1 MNSFDYLIL
10 ILLAISAF
18 SGFKSGLIQS
28 VFKTIGYIAGGVAGV
43 AVAISY
49 LDSLKSEIY
58 LLGGLILSVIT
69 FALLGE
75 FLLGRLGL
83 LFRKALF
90 IPPFKLIDSLLGGAL
105 SVFKFGVIAY
115 LISIIL
121 VASPVALADR
131 YITPSKSYTYADTH
145 LPSSLDGLKVS
156 INQLFSFSKQ
166 E

>member
-1 MNSFDYLIL
+1 MNYFDYLIL
-10 ILLAISAF
+10 ILLATSAF
-18 SGFKSGLIQS
+18 SGFKAGLIQT
-28 VFKTIGYIAGGVAGV
+28 VFKTIGYVAGGVAGV
-43 AVAISY
+43 ALAINY
-49 LDSLKSEIY
+49 LDSLENEIY

-105 SVFKFGVIAY
+105 SVIKFGVIAY
-115 LISIIL
+115 LILVIL
-121 VASPVALADR
+121 VASPIALADK

-145 LPSSLDGLKVS
+145 LPKVAADLKQEVV
-156 INQLFSFSKQ
+156 QLFNKLS
-166 E
+166 

>member
-1 MNSFDYLIL
+1 MNYFDYLIL
-10 ILLAISAF
+10 ILLATSAF
-18 SGFKSGLIQS
+18 SGFKAGLIQI
-28 VFKTIGYIAGGVAGV
+28 VFKTIGYVAGGVAGV
-43 AVAISY
+43 ALAINY
-49 LDSLKSEIY
+49 LDSLENEIY

-105 SVFKFGVIAY
+105 SVIKFGVIAY
-115 LISIIL
+115 LISVIL
-121 VASPVALADR
+121 VASPIALADK

-145 LPSSLDGLKVS
+145 LPKVAADLKQELV
-156 INQLFSFSKQ
+156 QLFNKPS
-166 E
+166 

>member
-1 MNSFDYLIL
+1 MNYFDYLIL

-18 SGFKSGLIQS
+18 SGFKAGLIQT
-28 VFKTIGYIAGGVAGV
+28 VFKTIGYVAGGVVGV
-43 AVAISY
+43 ALAINY
-49 LDSLKSEIY
+49 LDSLENEIY
-58 LLGGLILSVIT
+58 LLGGLILSVIV

-90 IPPFKLIDSLLGGAL
+90 IPPFKLIDSALGGAL
-105 SVFKFGVIAY
+105 SVIKFGVITY

-121 VASPVALADR
+121 VASPIALADK

-145 LPSSLDGLKVS
+145 LPKVAVDLKQEVV
-156 INQLFSFSKQ
+156 QLFKKLS
-166 E
+166 

>member
-1 MNSFDYLIL
+1 MNYFDYLIL

-18 SGFKSGLIQS
+18 SGFKAGLIQT
-28 VFKTIGYIAGGVAGV
+28 VFKTLGYIAGGVIGV
-43 AVAISY
+43 AVAIDY
-49 LDSLKSEIY
+49 LDSLNSEIY

-69 FALLGE
+69 FAILGE

-90 IPPFKLIDSLLGGAL
+90 IPPFKLIDSALGGAL
-105 SVFKFGVIAY
+105 SAIKFVVIAY

-121 VASPVALADR
+121 VASPIALADK

-145 LPSSLDGLKVS
+145 LPKVAKDLKQEIS
-156 INQLFSFSKQ
+156 QLFSKLS
-166 E
+166 